1 MMPDLAIAWLVYEE
15 DQVGA
20 FLMVSVLLGGGAA
33 WLAGRAIAATW
44 RPWWHVTFYM
54 LLLGLVV
61 RFLHFA
67 LFGATLLSLHYYLVD
82 TGVCLGL
89 GLLGFRVARAAQMAI
104 QYRWINIR
112 TGAFSWGRRRQ
123 EAGSA
128 HADCE

>member
-1 MMPDLAIAWLVYEE
+1 MTDLSIADLLYE
-15 DQVGA
+15 DSFGV
-20 FLMVSVLLGGGAA
+20 FLLVSVLLGGGAA

-54 LLLGLVV
+54 LILGLAV

-67 LFGATLLSLHYYLVD
+67 LFDATLLSPQYYLVD
-82 TGVCLGL
+82 TGVCQGL
-89 GLLGFRVARAAQMAI
+89 GFLGFRTARAAQMAT
-104 QYRWINIR
+104 QYRWINTR
-112 TGAFSWGRRRQ
+112 TGAFSWSRRSQ

>member
-1 MMPDLAIAWLVYEE
+1 MPDLTIAELLYEE
-15 DQVGA
+15 DSFGV
-20 FLMVSVLLGGGAA
+20 FLLVSILLGGGAA

-44 RPWWHVTFYM
+44 RPWWQVTFYM
-54 LLLGLVV
+54 LILGLAV

-67 LFGATLLSLHYYLVD
+67 LFGATLLSVHYYLVD

-89 GLLGFRVARAAQMAI
+89 GLLGFRAARATQMAT

-123 EAGSA
+123 EAGSPPT
-128 HADCE
+128 DCE

>member
-1 MMPDLAIAWLVYEE
+1 MTDLAALLYEE
-15 DQVGA
+15 DSFWV
-20 FLMVSVLLGGGAA
+20 FLLVSVLLGGGAA

-54 LLLGLVV
+54 LILGVAV

-89 GLLGFRVARAAQMAI
+89 GLLGFRSARAAQMAT
-104 QYRWINIR
+104 QYRWINVR
-112 TGAFSWGRRRQ
+112 TGTFTWGRRDPGASPSSR
-123 EAGSA
+123 A
-128 HADCE
+128 